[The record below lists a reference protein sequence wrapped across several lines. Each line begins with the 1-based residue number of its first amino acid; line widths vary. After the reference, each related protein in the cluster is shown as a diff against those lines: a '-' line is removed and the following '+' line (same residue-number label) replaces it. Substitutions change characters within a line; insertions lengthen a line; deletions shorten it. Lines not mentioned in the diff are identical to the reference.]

1 MPRENTCIFAG
12 MSSRCRARA
21 FTFSAIIKSSAREIS
36 GEVRPDGRC
45 ESGKAKSEWWKR
57 YASSVDRERL
67 LERRWTASIRIG
79 RRVGGIQFARRFDR
93 SRAPLSSRITRRLRL
108 RNSSWMTGVQPL
120 SEYKESIERGLNK
133 WWISLTTRSDE
144 KANLLL
150 LSLDVVERIQE
161 QCERKSEGERKER
174 EKWEELTMKRRTIS
188 ERITR
193 SVHGR
198 GGSDLPGDHY
208 SRNYPRWNG
217 NASDTGF

>member
-1 MPRENTCIFAG
+1 
-12 MSSRCRARA
+12 
-21 FTFSAIIKSSAREIS
+21 
-36 GEVRPDGRC
+36 
-45 ESGKAKSEWWKR
+45 
-57 YASSVDRERL
+57 
-67 LERRWTASIRIG
+67 
-79 RRVGGIQFARRFDR
+79 
-93 SRAPLSSRITRRLRL
+93 
-108 RNSSWMTGVQPL
+108 MTGVQPL

-208 SRNYPRWNG
+208 SRNYPR
-217 NASDTGF
+217 